1 MEKQGKR
8 MLLLGVYSMEMVECG
23 GALCKNVE
31 AGGVS
36 HASILFAGEKM
47 RQDMKKAAEILG
59 VSVEYLDMDSGEVM
73 GTREEKLKIMRVI
86 REFRPD
92 IIITQDPEHCLSDL
106 DPGRRPVMTMILEAI
121 ALASRN
127 YAVEELDN
135 LPPHGG
141 ATIYYMSPSNPNCL
155 VDIFDVWE
163 KKCAAM
169 DALESQLSF
178 CGELYMKGQEDAHME
193 KIVPNWHE
201 LKTPLEKGRA
211 AKRVF
216 DQAYYLYH
224 GSTGHNAV
232 VFAEDYRREGHFV
245 LDNLI
250 K

>member
-1 MEKQGKR
+1 MSNHGQR

-23 GALCKNVE
+23 GALCKNVQ
-31 AGGVS
+31 AGGTS

-47 RQDMKKAAEILG
+47 RQDMSHAAQILG
-59 VSVEYLDMDSGEVM
+59 VTVEYLDMDSGAVM
-73 GTREEKLKIMRVI
+73 GTRDEKLKIMRVI
-86 REFRPD
+86 RSFRPD

-106 DPGRRPVMTMILEAI
+106 DPGRRPVMSLILESI
-121 ALASRN
+121 ALASRD
-127 YAVEELDN
+127 YAVDELDG

-141 ATIYYMSPSNPNCL
+141 ATIYYMSPANPNCL
-155 VDIFDVWE
+155 VDISDVWE

-169 DALESQLSF
+169 DALESQLAF
-178 CGELYMKGQEDAHME
+178 CGELYMRGGQEKHLE
-193 KIVPNWHE
+193 KLVPDWHT

-224 GSTGHNAV
+224 GSTGHNEV
-232 VFAEDYRREGHFV
+232 VFAEDYRREGHFI
-245 LDNLI
+245 LEELL

>member
-1 MEKQGKR
+1 MKETGKR

-23 GALCKNVE
+23 GALCKNV
-31 AGGVS
+31 ADGGVS

-47 RQDMKKAAEILG
+47 RQDMSKAAEILG
-59 VSVEYLDMDSGEVM
+59 VTVEYLDMDSGAVQ

-86 REFRPD
+86 RQFRPD

-106 DPGRRPVMTMILEAI
+106 DPGRRPVMTLILEAI
-121 ALASRN
+121 ALASRD
-127 YAVEELDN
+127 YAVEELDD

-141 ATIYYMSPSNPNCL
+141 ATIYYMSPSHPNCL
-155 VDIFDVWE
+155 VDIADVWE

-169 DALESQLSF
+169 DALESQLEF
-178 CGELYMKGQEDAHME
+178 CGKLYEQGGKGEQME
-193 KIVPNWHE
+193 KLVPGWE
-201 LKTPLEKGRA
+201 QLKTPLEKGRA

-232 VFAEDYRREGHFV
+232 LFAEDYRREGHFV
-245 LDNLI
+245 LDNLL